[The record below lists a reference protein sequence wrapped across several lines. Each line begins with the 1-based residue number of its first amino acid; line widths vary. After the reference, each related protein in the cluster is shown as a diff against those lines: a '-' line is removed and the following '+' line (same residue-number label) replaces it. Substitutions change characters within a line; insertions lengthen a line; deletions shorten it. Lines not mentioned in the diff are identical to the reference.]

1 MRGWG
6 LGEGVLIKMGFI
18 FLLSRSKLSDT
29 FLWGGSEEERG
40 IEGAKAA
47 RLECTC
53 RRQRTVRALLCFLT
67 LSPHPLPSSPATQAH
82 SCRSSAAPRFRAS
95 AGDVGM
101 AILLAGVVVWISVVP
116 PAGMAMAA
124 QLGWRCPDLVQI

>member
-6 LGEGVLIKMGFI
+6 LGEGVLIKMGFV
-18 FLLSRSKLSDT
+18 FVLSRSKLSDT
-29 FLWGGSEEERG
+29 FLWGGSEGERG

-53 RRQRTVRALLCFLT
+53 CRQRTVRALLCFLT
-67 LSPHPLPSSPATQAH
+67 LSPHPLPSSPATQAQ

-101 AILLAGVVVWISVVP
+101 SILLAGVVVWISVVR

-124 QLGWRCPDLVQI
+124 GLGWCCPDLVQI